1 MRAQELVHRG
11 FDNDAATTLAHAP
24 LLRETFALLA
34 AAKAAKLAL
43 ADAAPLFHRAGRTL
57 HLDTVEEVLVG
68 QIPSNVWERRFLT
81 SLERESAAIRQRAV
95 GKLAAN
101 PQLPEQHKD
110 WLDRIGDSLRMVKQ
124 LGAHGL
130 VPLFLILEDYR
141 QHT

>member
-1 MRAQELVHRG
+1 MKV
-11 FDNDAATTLAHAP
+11 
-24 LLRETFALLA
+24 LLR
-34 AAKAAKLAL
+34 
-43 ADAAPLFHRAGRTL
+43 RY
-57 HLDTVEEVLVG
+57 
-68 QIPSNVWERRFLT
+68 VWERRFLT

-101 PQLPEQHKD
+101 PQLPEQQKE